1 MTKAGEGDRIVAR
14 LEALTAVA
22 DAARGSALIL
32 SANPMHDTGGGQRS
46 AQLALELLAR
56 DFAVAFVSH
65 GRVTETRSLGL
76 DFDQPHL
83 VELSLG
89 DLRDPGVR
97 AALEPL
103 LEVDLSLVITQVPVR
118 DWLPILEMANRRG
131 AVTIYDCVDRWDSEL
146 GRGWYERSAEQAVV
160 EACTQCTASAPDL
173 VEHVERLSGLMT
185 HLLPNAF
192 NARVFDSAA
201 SHDRPDDL
209 PESGRV
215 VLYVGSLWYRMD
227 WPLVRRA
234 AERHPDTRFVFIGDH
249 RREGRGLPA
258 NCAFLGLKAQEQLP
272 PYLAHAD
279 LAFLPWTVDAV
290 TQSTSPLKVYEFVA
304 MGLPVVAPDLEPLRS
319 VPGVDACTSEVDF
332 LDRIGRVDRASVTS
346 ELSTSM
352 ARFASQNSWKQRI
365 DAILRLA
372 AHRPSD
378 AGPRDRSRGPRRGTR
393 ISVVIPS
400 YNHDRYV
407 GAAIDS
413 VRSQLLAA
421 SELVVVD
428 DGSTDGSREVLAE
441 RAFPS
446 MKVIEQENRGA
457 HRAIN
462 RAIAL
467 SGGDYVAILNSDDLF
482 EPERLEQAWGVAR
495 STGAAL
501 VLGAVRLIDEEG
513 GAPDPNHEI
522 VRWYRDARAM
532 ARTSLSVRAVLRRE
546 NIAVTTSNFFMH
558 RELWR
563 QLGGFRA
570 FRYVHDYDFLLRAVE
585 LCPDR
590 VRYVDSLE
598 GVLYRVHGRNTI
610 TESNE
615 RAITERREMT
625 SGLKAPAARIRR
637 WVGRRGPRRA
647 LLDAI
652 GRSDSL
658 SIDSSG
664 GEIVRVAPRASL
676 RVGIVVRSLGR
687 GGLEEVVALLAQSL
701 PAHGGATTVLCTH
714 GGGAVAD
721 RLRRAGVS
729 VTVGEGRSEGWRAWM
744 EDEEVQIVSSH
755 SAPLEALSELA
766 RSGVPIVET
775 IHNTYAWFTAEDWD
789 TERIKTDLFAAS
801 IAVSDVASTYYA
813 ERAGVLPGYVIPNA
827 VHPGRA
833 ARVPRTFARLEL
845 GIPPDLPLFVSVGR
859 ITEQKNPSGLL
870 AAFSEVVAQVPD
882 ARLLLA
888 GPADGSVPLS
898 KLKSRHRGLFSTGS
912 VRHVGV
918 VDDVGLLLSAADA
931 FVANAFYEGWSM
943 AGSEA
948 AWVGLP
954 LILSDAG
961 ANRSLVG
968 AEGERGI
975 LVPNPYGDPLGID
988 KSELAQPPVEAV
1000 EANRQA
1006 LAGAMIAV
1014 ASRPDEWSA
1023 RAEATREYARANLA
1037 PAVMGAAYM
1046 GAFREVFGS
1055 TTRS

>member
-1 MTKAGEGDRIVAR
+1 MTRAGEGHRIVAR
-14 LEALTAVA
+14 LEALTAIA
-22 DAARGSALIL
+22 TTAQGSALIL

-76 DFDQPHL
+76 DFNQPRL
-83 VELSLG
+83 VELSLS
-89 DLRDPGVR
+89 DLRHAGVQ

-103 LEVDLSLVITQVPVR
+103 FEVHPALVLTQVPVR
-118 DWLPILEMANRRG
+118 DWLPIVEMANRRG
-131 AVTIYDCVDRWDSEL
+131 AATIYDCIDRWDSEL
-146 GRGWYERSAEQAVV
+146 GRGWYQRSAEQAMV
-160 EACTQCTASAPDL
+160 EACAEHTASAPDL
-173 VEHVERLSGLMT
+173 VEHVERLSGLVT
-185 HLLPNAF
+185 HLLPNAY
-192 NARVFDSAA
+192 NARVFDSAE
-201 SHDRPDDL
+201 SRDRPGDL

-215 VLYVGSLWYRMD
+215 ALYVGALWYRMD
-227 WPLVRRA
+227 WSMVRRA
-234 AERHPDTRFVFIGDH
+234 AERNPDTCFVFIGDH
-249 RREGRGLPA
+249 RREGRGLPD
-258 NCAFLGLKAQEQLP
+258 NCAFLGLKAQGELP

-279 LAFLPWTVDAV
+279 VAFLPWRVDPV

-319 VPGVDACTSEVDF
+319 VPGVAACTSEADF
-332 LDRIGRVDRASVTS
+332 LDRIGRVDRASVTADI
-346 ELSTSM
+346 STSM
-352 ARFASQNSWKQRI
+352 GRFASENSWTQRV
-365 DAILRLA
+365 DEILRLA
-372 AHRPSD
+372 AHGRSA
-378 AGPRDRSRGPRRGTR
+378 AGTRDPSRGIKRGTR

-400 YNHDRYV
+400 YNHERYL

-413 VRSQLLAA
+413 VRSQLLSA

-428 DGSTDGSREVLAE
+428 DGSTDRSREVLAD

-446 MKVIEQENRGA
+446 MRVIEQENRGA

-532 ARTSLSVRAVLRRE
+532 ARTSLSLKAILRRE

-563 QLGGFRA
+563 RLGGFRA
-570 FRYVHDYDFLLRAVE
+570 FRYVHDFDFLLRAVE

-615 RAITERREMT
+615 RAVTERREMM
-625 SGLKAPAARIRR
+625 SGFTAPVARVRR
-637 WVGRRGPRRA
+637 WVRRHGARRA
-647 LLDAI
+647 LLGAI

-658 SIDSSG
+658 AIPTPG
-664 GEIVRVAPRASL
+664 GGTARSEPRGSL
-676 RVGIVVRSLGR
+676 RVGIVLRSLGR

-714 GGGAVAD
+714 EGGSVAD

-729 VTVGEGRSEGWRAWM
+729 LTVGEGQSERWRAWM
-744 EDEEVQIVSSH
+744 EDEEVQVVSSH
-755 SAPLEALSELA
+755 STPLEALSELA

-775 IHNTYAWFTAEDWD
+775 IHNTYAWFTAEDWES
-789 TERIKTDLFAAS
+789 ERVKTNLFAAS
-801 IAVSDVASTYYA
+801 IAVSDAASTYYA
-813 ERAGVLPGYVIPNA
+813 KRSGVLPDYVIPNA

-833 ARVPRTFARLEL
+833 ARVPRTFARGEL
-845 GIPPDLPLFVSVGR
+845 GIPLDLPLFVSVGR
-859 ITEQKNPSGLL
+859 LTEQKNPAGLL
-870 AAFSEVVAQVPD
+870 AAFSAVVAQIPD
-882 ARLLLA
+882 ARLLLV
-888 GPADGSVPLS
+888 GPADGSVSLS
-898 KLKSRHRGLFSTGS
+898 KLKSRHRRLFSTGS

-918 VDDVGLLLSAADA
+918 VDDVGILLSAADA
-931 FVANAFYEGWSM
+931 FVSNAFYEGWSM
-943 AGSEA
+943 AASEA

-968 AEGERGI
+968 PKGERGI
-975 LVPNPYGDPLGID
+975 LVPNPLGDPLAVD
-988 KSELAQPPVEAV
+988 KTTLAQPPVQAV
-1000 EANRQA
+1000 EVNRQA
-1006 LAGAMIAV
+1006 LADAMIAV
-1014 ASRPDEWSA
+1014 ASRPHDWLA
-1023 RAEATREYARANLA
+1023 RAEETRGYARANLT
-1037 PAVMGAAYM
+1037 PAVICAAYM
-1046 GAFREVFGS
+1046 DAFREIS
-1055 TTRS
+1055 STTTRS